1 MPAGSRSRWTPLPP
15 PPGSPAGGGG
25 QHTGNHYIVRDLLAA
40 IAEDRKPLSSS
51 HDGRWSLEMIHA
63 VYDAHRTGE
72 RVPLPLAD
80 RAHPLTR
87 W

>member
-1 MPAGSRSRWTPLPP
+1 MAPLPP
-15 PPGSPAGGGG
+15 PPGTPAGGGG

-63 VYDAHRTGE
+63 IYDAHRTGGAGAPAA
-72 RVPLPLAD
+72 RRPRPP
-80 RAHPLTR
+80 AHALVAR
-87 W
+87 LR